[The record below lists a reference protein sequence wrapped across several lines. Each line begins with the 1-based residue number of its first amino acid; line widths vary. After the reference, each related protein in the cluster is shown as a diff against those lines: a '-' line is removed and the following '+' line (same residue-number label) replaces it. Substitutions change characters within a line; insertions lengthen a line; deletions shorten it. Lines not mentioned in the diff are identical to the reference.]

1 MEIKIIE
8 EKTEIIFKN
17 NSIFIGIYIISL
29 ITIISLAKKYRFNL
43 LYFI

>member
-1 MEIKIIE
+1 MEIKITK

-17 NSIFIGIYIISL
+17 NSIFIGIYIV
-29 ITIISLAKKYRFNL
+29 L